1 MQLATARYSQP
12 RGRPKKDHHWCTRT
26 GRWIPDHHHQT
37 ISRVVH
43 AHVPQ
48 PVHWS
53 PGVFGG
59 AQCDAQRRF
68 EMESAQRR
76 FETEQQ
82 LRREKE
88 KRDEQARAAAFERE
102 SARLAAEAAA
112 KQAADA
118 RAAKEK
124 ERLEAPQRYAAS
136 LYGTEGARVYYFDT
150 NNEFQ
155 ELGKERKRVVKDE
168 SVPMKRVRRVVDRW
182 VYGPNPK
189 YQLEAGESE
198 LVTKAVWVSVPM
210 W

>member
-1 MQLATARYSQP
+1 
-12 RGRPKKDHHWCTRT
+12 
-26 GRWIPDHHHQT
+26 
-37 ISRVVH
+37 
-43 AHVPQ
+43 
-48 PVHWS
+48 
-53 PGVFGG
+53 
-59 AQCDAQRRF
+59 
-68 EMESAQRR
+68 MESAQRR

-124 ERLEAPQRYAAS
+124 ERLEAPRRYAAS
-136 LYGTEGARVYYFDT
+136 LHGTEGAHVYYFDT

-168 SVPMKRVRRVVDRW
+168 GVPMKRVRRVVDRW

-198 LVTKAVWVSVPM
+198 LVTKVVWVWVPM

>member
-1 MQLATARYSQP
+1 MPPATAHYSQP
-12 RGRPKKDHHWCTRT
+12 RGRPKKDHYWCTRT
-26 GRWIPDHHHQT
+26 GRWIPDLHHQT

-102 SARLAAEAAA
+102 SARLAAEAALQ
-112 KQAADA
+112 QAADD
-118 RAAKEK
+118 RAARDKK
-124 ERLEAPQRYAAS
+124 RLDAPCEYAAS
-136 LYGTEGARVYYFDT
+136 LHGAEGAHVYYFDT
-150 NNEFQ
+150 NNEIQ
-155 ELGKERKRVVKDE
+155 ELGKERKRVVKDD

-182 VYGPNPK
+182 VYGPNTK
-189 YQLEAGESE
+189 YQLEDRESE
-198 LVTKAVWVSVPM
+198 LVTRIVWVRVPM

>member
-1 MQLATARYSQP
+1 M
-12 RGRPKKDHHWCTRT
+12 
-26 GRWIPDHHHQT
+26 
-37 ISRVVH
+37 
-43 AHVPQ
+43 
-48 PVHWS
+48 
-53 PGVFGG
+53 
-59 AQCDAQRRF
+59 
-68 EMESAQRR
+68 
-76 FETEQQ
+76 
-82 LRREKE
+82 
-88 KRDEQARAAAFERE
+88 
-102 SARLAAEAAA
+102 AAEAAA

-136 LYGTEGARVYYFDT
+136 LHGTEGARVYYFDT

-168 SVPMKRVRRVVDRW
+168 GVPMKRVRRVVDRW

>member
-1 MQLATARYSQP
+1 
-12 RGRPKKDHHWCTRT
+12 
-26 GRWIPDHHHQT
+26 
-37 ISRVVH
+37 
-43 AHVPQ
+43 
-48 PVHWS
+48 
-53 PGVFGG
+53 
-59 AQCDAQRRF
+59 
-68 EMESAQRR
+68 MESAQRR

-82 LRREKE
+82 LQREKE

-124 ERLEAPQRYAAS
+124 ERLEAPRRYAAS
-136 LYGTEGARVYYFDT
+136 LHGIEGVPHVYYFDT

-155 ELGKERKRVVKDE
+155 ELGNERKRVVKDE
-168 SVPMKRVRRVVDRW
+168 GVPMKRVRRVVDRW

-198 LVTKAVWVSVPM
+198 LVTKVVWVSVPM